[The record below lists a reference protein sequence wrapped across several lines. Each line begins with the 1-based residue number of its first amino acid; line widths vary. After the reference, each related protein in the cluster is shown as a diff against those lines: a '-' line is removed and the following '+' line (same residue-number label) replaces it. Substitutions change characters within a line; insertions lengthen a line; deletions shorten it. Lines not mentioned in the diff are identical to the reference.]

1 MNKSKKTG
9 MTLIEIMVAILLV
22 VVLVGGVASVLSYSG
37 SAVVRQ
43 GNARM
48 VMEIVDEA
56 LERIRATDFDAL
68 ANSTR
73 SVTRDGNTYAV
84 STSVLALPSPAPRK
98 EATIQVTYR
107 EQVISVKTI
116 VIQGFAIQ
124 N

>member
-1 MNKSKKTG
+1 MSKSKKTG

-22 VVLVGGVASVLSYSG
+22 VVLVGGVASVLTYSG

-43 GNARM
+43 GNSRI

-56 LERIRATDFDAL
+56 LELVRAADFDSLVDSAGP
-68 ANSTR
+68 
-73 SVTRDGNTYAV
+73 VTRDGNTYAV
-84 STSVLALPSPAPRK
+84 STSVLALNSPAPRK
-98 EATIQVTYR
+98 EVTIQVTYR

-116 VIQGFAIQ
+116 VIRGFAIQ